1 MERFREEKGDL
12 FRGINTRDL
21 LDSLKLKVSKEIQ
34 NLEDDILNISESQY
48 INNLIEEY
56 KIECPTMQ
64 FDQPKVKPRRVLV
77 SSDILPNNF
86 KYADPEEVERN
97 AFRLFIPFVGDK
109 EVLRYWPASIIFTG
123 GGSSRFIIGNN
134 EVYVDI
140 LDYSGNGENVKN
152 DYNRYIDDLKKMM
165 GYLKNEIESINHT
178 MPQYIRQSFNARK
191 ERIKKEYD
199 DVAKLG
205 LPIITGD
212 DTPKTYSVQTVE
224 KRHFESPL
232 VNSNQQKAEPLSP
245 TMEDVVY
252 QDILSAI
259 YTTGKN
265 IERYPKTI
273 ENQDEETIRAHFLTQ
288 LSSSFKSFSSTGESF
303 NHKGKTD
310 IMIKHGDDVLF
321 VAECKIW
328 KGAKMLNE
336 AINQLLGYLTWRDSK
351 TALLIF
357 NKDTAIQ
364 TVIQSIQE
372 SIPNH
377 PNFVKQIGQR
387 NKGWFD
393 YTFRLTDSSNE
404 IKLAVM
410 VFDFKQ

>member
-1 MERFREEKGDL
+1 MERYREEQGDL

-56 KIECPTMQ
+56 KIECPIMQ
-64 FDQPKVKPRRVLV
+64 FDQPKVKPRRVLA
-77 SSDILPNNF
+77 SSNILPNNF

-97 AFRLFIPFVGDK
+97 AFRLSVPYVGDK

-178 MPQYIRQSFNARK
+178 MPQYIRQSFIARK

-199 DVAKLG
+199 VVANLG
-205 LPIITGD
+205 LPIITGNA
-212 DTPKTYSVQTVE
+212 TPKTYSVQTVE
-224 KRHFESPL
+224 RRHFESPL
-232 VNSNQQKAEPLSP
+232 VNSNQQKSEPLSP
-245 TMEDVVY
+245 TMADVVY

-259 YTTGKN
+259 NITGQN
-265 IERYPKTI
+265 IERYLKTI
-273 ENQDEETIRAHFLTQ
+273 ENQDEETIREQFLTQ
-288 LSSSFKSFSSTGESF
+288 LSTTFKSCSSTGESF
-303 NHKGKTD
+303 NHVGKTD
-310 IMIKHGDDVLF
+310 IMVKHGNDILF
-321 VAECKIW
+321 IAECKVW
-328 KGAKMLNE
+328 KGAKKLNE
-336 AINQLLGYLTWRDSK
+336 AIDQLLSYLTWRDSK

-364 TVIQSIQE
+364 TVIQSIRE
-372 SIPNH
+372 SIPQH
-377 PNFVKQIGQR
+377 PNFVKMIKQSDI
-387 NKGWFD
+387 GWFD
-393 YTFRLTDSSNE
+393 YSFHLTDSSDE
-404 IKLAVM
+404 IKMAVM
-410 VFDFKQ
+410 VFDFKK